1 MATYMSSSLHGQGI
15 LGEKLVGGGQKRFRI
30 DNVDSDGMC
39 YLTLEATGSNFN
51 FNDSTLGGQIN
62 LSGSFCCYTG
72 GVIEKTLIGGEAPV
86 NGFLPNKVLTLPSS
100 AVTATSA
107 GTISPIAT
115 FSWFSGFPSLDWE
128 IWHPGP
134 EL

>member
-30 DNVDSDGMC
+30 NDVDSDGMC

-62 LSGSFCCYTG
+62 LSGSFFNYTTC
-72 GVIEKTLIGGEAPV
+72 IKT
-86 NGFLPNKVLTLPSS
+86 KT
-100 AVTATSA
+100 TR
-107 GTISPIAT
+107 
-115 FSWFSGFPSLDWE
+115 
-128 IWHPGP
+128 
-134 EL
+134 